1 LNNFVLLLTC
11 FGLGLVLRAS
21 GRLPDSAPAALNG
34 FVVNVSL
41 PALTLLTVH
50 ALKPEPQL
58 VFAAAMA
65 WLLLGFGA
73 VFFWLVGR
81 ALKLPRP
88 TVGALVLT
96 GSLANTSFVGLPM
109 IEIWYGKEA
118 MGIGIVADQLGSYL
132 ALSTVGLVLAGSFAG
147 ASRFNARAVARKILT
162 FAPFVAMV
170 LALALMPLAYPPWFE
185 ALLQRLAATLVPLA
199 LVSVGFQLRLSQ
211 MRGRLP
217 VLGLGLGFKLLLG
230 PALILLVYAGLL
242 GQRGTVI
249 QVSVFEAAMGPMIG
263 AAVVAMDHDLDPAL
277 VTLMV
282 GLGIPLSF
290 ITLPAWSWV
299 LAGFG

>member
-1 LNNFVLLLTC
+1 MNNFILLLTC
-11 FGLGLVLRAS
+11 FGLGMVLRAS

-58 VFAAAMA
+58 VFAALMA

-81 ALKLPRP
+81 ALKLPRT

-118 MGIGIVADQLGSYL
+118 MGIGIVADQLGSYF
-132 ALSTVGLVLAGSFAG
+132 ALSTVGLVLAGVFAG
-147 ASRFNARAVARKILT
+147 ASRFDARAAARKILT

-185 ALLQRLAATLVPLA
+185 ALLQRLSATLVPLA

-290 ITLPAWSWV
+290 ITLPAWAWV
-299 LAGFG
+299 LSGFG